1 MYKLY
6 TKTLKVNCTKT
17 NQQTK
22 HCKIS
27 TISLGQFTYDE
38 MIMMSAR
45 THYPD
50 SKPLECGQYYG
61 FKRVPFECDKYCGF
75 KHVPLECG
83 KYYGFKRVP
92 LEW

>member
-6 TKTLKVNCTKT
+6 TKTLKVNCTKA

-22 HCKIS
+22 HGKIS

-50 SKPLECGQYYG
+50 SKPISLCPYTL
-61 FKRVPFECDKYCGF
+61 KMCA
-75 KHVPLECG
+75 
-83 KYYGFKRVP
+83 
-92 LEW
+92 